1 MLRSGPQREQA
12 RIRTAGYTRLRLN
25 TGATPGAHVGVPA
38 LPRVLLAGLAG
49 VVAVLAVAALGSAA
63 SEHAFAYFV
72 RDPAAA
78 VRLDGCEGIACSY
91 AGAVSNVGIVLW
103 LTAATL
109 TLAAALLGR
118 RMGIDR
124 RALSLL
130 WWGGALTAA
139 LGLDDLFELH
149 EYAIPALIPHG
160 QELTYLAY
168 GIACLALLALHR
180 ALLLRCDVWLLLV
193 SGALLVVSAVAD
205 EILPRNHLLEDG
217 SKLLAI
223 VLWGIFF
230 VGTATALV
238 WRAVPVRSAS

>member
-1 MLRSGPQREQA
+1 VPSLA
-12 RIRTAGYTRLRLN
+12 RVLTAGI
-25 TGATPGAHVGVPA
+25 
-38 LPRVLLAGLAG
+38 AG
-49 VVAVLAVAALGSAA
+49 VVAVLAVAGLGSAA

-91 AGAVSNVGIVLW
+91 AGMVSNVGIVLW
-103 LTAATL
+103 LVAATL
-109 TLAAALLGR
+109 TLGAALLGR

-130 WWGGALTAA
+130 WWGGALTAL

-149 EYAIPALIPHG
+149 EYAVPALIPHG
-160 QELTYLAY
+160 QELAYAAY
-168 GIACLALLALHR
+168 GVAGLGLLALHR
-180 ALLLRCDVWLLLV
+180 DLLMRADTWLLVAAGSLLLV
-193 SGALLVVSAVAD
+193 SAAAD
-205 EILPRNHLLEDG
+205 EILPGNHLLEDG

-238 WRAVPVRSAS
+238 WRAVPARTAA